1 MDRPLPA
8 YEGDEPYIFI
18 CYGHADADIV
28 YPEIRWLQDQGCN
41 VWWDEGIDPGTVWRE
56 GLAKAIKN
64 SSLFVFF
71 VTPNSVT
78 SRHCLRE
85 LNFGQDEQKPSLLAV
100 HLRVTQLPDALRL
113 GMGDRQAILAH
124 ELPREEFE
132 SKLRRTVSTF
142 VPIESPES
150 PPPQHAERRDNQ
162 SMPRRSVLGYALI
175 AMSIVVVAVLFL
187 VWPKTPTQGDKR
199 GADPAATQTVAPKSI
214 AVLAFRN
221 ISDDPQMDYLGDG
234 IAEELMNAL
243 YHAGM
248 RVVSRTDAFSFKG
261 TRVRTREVGRD
272 LGVDVVL
279 EGSVRRS
286 GDQLRITAQLIN
298 VVDGFH
304 LWSDVYE
311 RPVGDL
317 FQVQDA
323 IVREVSSELLG
334 ALGVTPVTENL
345 AGTGNVFAYDVYM
358 LGRYEHRVDTPEAI
372 LSAIEHYEEAIRLVP
387 DFHRAYAALARAH
400 SRRAIFTGERA
411 EAQTNIS
418 EIRREFDRHR
428 AAWRGRPDWW
438 RSLLE
443 ISTVTWDPDGIE
455 RALAAGF
462 RATRGDPS
470 VQNPVNIDPYTGYAS
485 LLNQSRLPEDA
496 LKYAQVSGDWNSV
509 AQAHYLLGDL
519 DLAIDSMER
528 VQGRSQL
535 VSPFLLGRMLAYAG
549 RAEEAR
555 ELVRD
560 PALTFPYR
568 DYLRWEIA
576 FNAAD
581 VDATSA
587 VMESLEAADVSP
599 AYLGVYRL
607 QMGDLNQGFRYLERA
622 VEQHDE
628 ILLYLGNSLE
638 VYLPDDV
645 LHDPR
650 YLEILEATGFTAAWS
665 RELCQR
671 ATALTPMTGIEMSCF
686 ADL

>member
-1 MDRPLPA
+1 M
-8 YEGDEPYIFI
+8 
-18 CYGHADADIV
+18 
-28 YPEIRWLQDQGCN
+28 
-41 VWWDEGIDPGTVWRE
+41 
-56 GLAKAIKN
+56 
-64 SSLFVFF
+64 
-71 VTPNSVT
+71 
-78 SRHCLRE
+78 
-85 LNFGQDEQKPSLLAV
+85 
-100 HLRVTQLPDALRL
+100 
-113 GMGDRQAILAH
+113 
-124 ELPREEFE
+124 
-132 SKLRRTVSTF
+132 
-142 VPIESPES
+142 
-150 PPPQHAERRDNQ
+150 
-162 SMPRRSVLGYALI
+162 
-175 AMSIVVVAVLFL
+175 
-187 VWPKTPTQGDKR
+187 
-199 GADPAATQTVAPKSI
+199 
-214 AVLAFRN
+214 
-221 ISDDPQMDYLGDG
+221 
-234 IAEELMNAL
+234 
-243 YHAGM
+243 
-248 RVVSRTDAFSFKG
+248 
-261 TRVRTREVGRD
+261 
-272 LGVDVVL
+272 
-279 EGSVRRS
+279 
-286 GDQLRITAQLIN
+286 
-298 VVDGFH
+298 
-304 LWSDVYE
+304 
-311 RPVGDL
+311 
-317 FQVQDA
+317 
-323 IVREVSSELLG
+323 
-334 ALGVTPVTENL
+334 
-345 AGTGNVFAYDVYM
+345 
-358 LGRYEHRVDTPEAI
+358 
-372 LSAIEHYEEAIRLVP
+372 
-387 DFHRAYAALARAH
+387 
-400 SRRAIFTGERA
+400 
-411 EAQTNIS
+411 
-418 EIRREFDRHR
+418 
-428 AAWRGRPDWW
+428 
-438 RSLLE
+438 E